1 MRPPTAAGSAQAQPA
16 LRPVVEGRA
25 VALHWGTYAFY
36 RSQVAVPTTYYND
49 SRLDAVLSAYADGRA
64 DVHAGS
70 TQLNFPVG
78 ALRCIAA
85 FLAMCGDADGGGG
98 GAEGPALLVLSSD
111 KGFTHP
117 AEFHTELFLQK
128 HQGSRG
134 SSDDGASDDGVSG
147 GTFSLSSGVN
157 YDALRLFFEARGGVA
172 FLDGEQRTVGLP
184 GFSTALPP
192 SPR

>member
-1 MRPPTAAGSAQAQPA
+1 MRPPTAAGSAQARPA

-36 RSQVAVPTTYYND
+36 RSQVAFPTTYYND

-85 FLAMCGDADGGGG
+85 FLAMCGDAD
-98 GAEGPALLVLSSD
+98 AEGPALLVLSSD